1 MYDAFIMTHTK
12 SWLTLVMSVAAVVIF
27 PSFLVFAT
35 PIALDDSATVDEDS
49 SVLINV
55 LGNDTGV
62 TGIVSVATVTE
73 PEHGTA
79 IIVTNTTDKILYTP
93 DEDYFGTDSFSY
105 TVTDG
110 TDTATATVTVT
121 VNQIN
126 DAPVA
131 VDDVVTTLQDT
142 PVSFTLRAT
151 DVDIDPTTP
160 YEEHP
165 LVFEIISAPAHGE
178 LSGDLTDVNYELPHT
193 AYVEVTYTSDGGYTG
208 DDSVTF
214 TATDP
219 FDLYDSAVIEI
230 VVGKR
235 EMGTLAGTWDSSI
248 TMEGQPFEI
257 TELKA
262 SLTGIYRLGEFET
275 RVKPVWYIDSF
286 SSLTIDA
293 ELPLGELATV
303 KSTLTF
309 DPDDSQYFSYW
320 RTLTR
325 FSFSDINL
333 THIFYLP
340 EDSDSSYHQIAARAR
355 IEDISVSSMTKFT
368 GCEVAFDEQVF
379 TGSWRWTEC
388 DLSLYA
394 RLSIE
399 CDGFDE
405 FSLTVRDIPIVYSE
419 DEEFG
424 ITLRVE
430 TTFTTTT
437 KTIEPTFTCRT
448 NWIDCF
454 KIRCEVVTA
463 EEDDFSIEDI
473 SLYGLQFKTTF
484 PEGITLRMDTSL
496 VEDKNSSVTG
506 YSDYFEKWML
516 SGPAIACCGSP
527 GRWQVAAYFQS
538 SETTLFDWGM
548 STFKLEA
555 PLAEQFVV
563 STEFTFQPEV
573 PNWEWIC
580 GWKLRW

>member
-1 MYDAFIMTHTK
+1 MTHIK
-12 SWLTLVMSVAAVVIF
+12 SWLIGAIFVSALLIF
-27 PSFLVFAT
+27 PSFLVFAA
-35 PIALDDSATVDEDS
+35 PIAVDDSATVDEDS
-49 SVLINV
+49 SVLIDV
-55 LGNDTGV
+55 LANDSDPDGDPLTIEEDSV
-62 TGIVSVATVTE
+62 TD

-79 IIVTNTTDKILYTP
+79 IKEGNKVRYTP
-93 DEDYFGTDSFSY
+93 DEDYYGTDSFSY

-165 LVFEIISAPAHGE
+165 LVFQIISAPAHGE
-178 LSGDLTDVNYELPHT
+178 LSGDLTDVYYELPHT
-193 AYVEVTYTSDGGYTG
+193 AYIEVTYTPDEGYTG
-208 DDSVTF
+208 NDSITF

-219 FDLYDSAVIEI
+219 FDLYDSAVVEL

-235 EMGTLAGTWDSSI
+235 EMGTLAGTLDASI
-248 TMEGQPFEI
+248 TMEGQPFDI
-257 TELKA
+257 TGLKA
-262 SLTGIYRLGEFET
+262 SLTGIYRLGDFET
-275 RVKPVWYIDSF
+275 RVTPVWDIDSF
-286 SSLTIDA
+286 SSLTIKA
-293 ELPLGELATV
+293 EIPLGELATV
-303 KSTLTF
+303 RSTLSF
-309 DPDDSQYFSYW
+309 DPDDSQYFDYW

-333 THIFYLP
+333 AHTFYLP

-355 IEDISVSSMTKFT
+355 IEDISVTSTTKFT
-368 GCEVAFDEQVF
+368 GCEAAFDEQVF
-379 TGSWRWTEC
+379 TGNWRWTEC

-399 CDGFDE
+399 CDGFEE
-405 FSLTVRDIPIVYSE
+405 FSLTVRDIPIVQCE

-424 ITLRVE
+424 ITLRIE

-448 NWIDCF
+448 NWLDCF

-463 EEDDFSIEDI
+463 EDSDMSIAAI
-473 SLYGLQFKTTF
+473 SIYGLQFKTTF
-484 PEGITLRMDTSL
+484 SDGITLRMDTSL
-496 VEDKNSSVTG
+496 VEEKNSTMTG

-516 SGPAIACCGSP
+516 SGPVIACCGSS
-527 GRWQVAAYFQS
+527 GRWQATTYFQS
-538 SETTLFDWGM
+538 SETDLFGWGM

-555 PLAEQFVV
+555 PLAEQFLV
-563 STEFTFQPEV
+563 STEFSFQPDE
-573 PNWEWIC
+573 PHWEWIC
-580 GWKLRW
+580 GWKLHW

>member
-1 MYDAFIMTHTK
+1 
-12 SWLTLVMSVAAVVIF
+12 
-27 PSFLVFAT
+27 
-35 PIALDDSATVDEDS
+35 
-49 SVLINV
+49 
-55 LGNDTGV
+55 
-62 TGIVSVATVTE
+62 
-73 PEHGTA
+73 
-79 IIVTNTTDKILYTP
+79 
-93 DEDYFGTDSFSY
+93 
-105 TVTDG
+105 
-110 TDTATATVTVT
+110 
-121 VNQIN
+121 
-126 DAPVA
+126 
-131 VDDVVTTLQDT
+131 VVTTLQDT

-160 YEEHP
+160 DEEHP
-165 LVFEIISAPAHGE
+165 LVFQIISAPAHGE
-178 LSGDLTDVNYELPHT
+178 LSGDLTDVTYELPHT
-193 AYVEVTYTSDGGYTG
+193 AYVEVTYTPDAGYTG
-208 DDSVTF
+208 NDSITF

-219 FDLYDSAVIEI
+219 FDLYDSAVIEL
-230 VVGKR
+230 VVGER
-235 EMGTLAGTWDSSI
+235 EMGTLAGTLDTSI

-262 SLTGIYRLGEFET
+262 SLTGIYRLGEFEI
-275 RVKPVWYIDSF
+275 RVTPVWYIDSF
-286 SSLTIDA
+286 SSLTIDT
-293 ELPLGELATV
+293 EIPLGELATI
-303 KSTLTF
+303 KSTLAF

-325 FSFSDINL
+325 FSFSAIDF
-333 THIFYLP
+333 THTFYLP
-340 EDSDSSYHQIAARAR
+340 EDDDSSYHQIAARAR
-355 IEDISVSSMTKFT
+355 IEDISVTSTTKFT
-368 GCEVAFDEQVF
+368 GCEAAFDEQVF
-379 TGSWRWTEC
+379 TGNWRWTEC

-399 CDGFDE
+399 CDGFEE
-405 FSLTVRDIPIVYSE
+405 FLLTVRDIPIVHCE

-454 KIRCEVVTA
+454 KILCEVVTV
-463 EEDDFSIEDI
+463 EGNDFSIEDI

-484 PEGITLRMDTSL
+484 SDGITLRMDTSL

-527 GRWQVAAYFQS
+527 GRWQFATYFQS

-548 STFKLEA
+548 SMFKLEA

-563 STEFTFQPEV
+563 STTLTFQSETPD
-573 PNWEWIC
+573 WEWIC
-580 GWKLRW
+580 GCKLRW